1 MTVAGTIF
9 LIIIAVIVV
18 FLLVLVIRA
27 AAFRPKDTVQPHTGE
42 VPVDTETAVS
52 NLQQLVRCRTE
63 SYEDHSLEDDAEFA
77 KLVHLLPGLYPNVF
91 AQCEYTELADR
102 ELLFRWKGQSDARAS
117 VLMAHYDVV
126 PVEEEN
132 WAKPPFEGIIEDGVL
147 WGRGSLDTKVT
158 FNGILTAANTLIGQ
172 GFVPKEDIYMAFSGQ
187 EEINGP
193 GATRAVEYFRERG
206 IELSMVLD
214 EGGAV
219 VEDVFPGVK
228 ERCALIGI
236 AEKGLMNVE
245 YSVASQG
252 GHASAPKAHTP
263 VGILSKAVANVE
275 AKPMDAHLSE
285 PVVKMFDILGRHAGF
300 GMKIIFANLWC
311 FKGLLASLTKKTGG
325 ELSAMM
331 RTTVAFTQMQ
341 GSKAP
346 NVIPPTASVVSNI
359 RINPGET
366 IGSVLAALRS
376 RIGDDAVELKVL
388 GDYAC
393 DPSPISSTDCDGWE
407 RVAAAVSGTWEGSI
421 VSPYLMM
428 QCSDS
433 RHYRDYSKKVYKFS
447 AMYMTKE
454 ERGLIHGNN
463 ERVRLEEIAKAT
475 EFFTRVILQS

>member
-1 MTVAGTIF
+1 MSGIAIIV

-18 FLLVLVIRA
+18 FLLVLVGRA
-27 AAFRPKDTVQPHTGE
+27 AAFKPKTGIAPHQDPVTVDAGA
-42 VPVDTETAVS
+42 AVS
-52 NLQQLVRCRTE
+52 NLQKLVQCRTE
-63 SYEDHSLEDDAEFA
+63 SYEDHSLEDNAEFE
-77 KLVHLLPGLYPNVF
+77 KLVRMLPELYPNVF
-91 AQCEYTELADR
+91 AQCEYTELPDR

-132 WAKPPFEGIIEDGVL
+132 WEKPAFAGIIEDGVL
-147 WGRGSLDTKVT
+147 WGRGTLDTKVT

-187 EEINGP
+187 EEVNGP
-193 GATRAVEYFRERG
+193 GATRAVEYFREHG
-206 IELSMVLD
+206 VELSMVVD

-263 VGILSKAVANVE
+263 VGILSKAVADVE
-275 AKPMDAHLSE
+275 AKPMDAYLSE
-285 PVVKMFDILGRHAGF
+285 PVVKMFDTLGRHAGF

-311 FKGLLASLTKKTGG
+311 FKGLLANLTKKTGG

-346 NVIPPTASVVSNI
+346 NVIPPSASVVSNI

-366 IGSVLAALRS
+366 IESVLSALKT
-376 RIGDDAVELKVL
+376 RIGNDAVQLKVL

-393 DPSPISSTDCDGWE
+393 DPSPISPTDCDGWD
-407 RVAAAVSGTWEGSI
+407 RVAAAVAGTWEGSI
-421 VSPYLMM
+421 VAPYLMM

-454 ERGLIHGNN
+454 ERGSIHGNN
-463 ERVRLEEIAKAT
+463 ERIRLEEVAKAT
-475 EFFTRVILQS
+475 EFFTRVMLQS

>member
-1 MTVAGTIF
+1 MTGGIIV

-18 FLLVLVIRA
+18 FLLVLLGRA
-27 AAFRPKDTVQPHTGE
+27 AAFKPKAGVPAHTGE
-42 VPVDTETAVS
+42 VPVDAEAAVA
-52 NLQQLVRCRTE
+52 NLQKLVRCRTE
-63 SYEDHSLEDDAEFA
+63 SYEDHTLEDDAEFE
-77 KLVHLLPGLYPNVF
+77 KLVALLPELYPNVF
-91 AQCEYTELADR
+91 ARCEYTELPDR

-132 WAKPPFEGIIEDGVL
+132 WEKPAFEGIIEDGIL
-147 WGRGSLDTKVT
+147 WGRGTLDTKVT
-158 FNGILTAANTLIGQ
+158 MNGILTAANTLIGQ

-193 GATRAVEYFRERG
+193 GALRAVEWFRAHG
-206 IELSMVLD
+206 VELSMVLD

-228 ERCALIGI
+228 EKCALVGI

-263 VGILSKAVANVE
+263 VGILSQAVANIE
-275 AKPMDAHLSE
+275 ARPMDANLSE
-285 PVVKMFDILGRHAGF
+285 PVVKMFDTLGRHAGF
-300 GMKIIFANLWC
+300 GMKVIFANMWC
-311 FKGLLASLTKKTGG
+311 FKGLLANLTKKTGG

-346 NVIPPTASVVSNI
+346 NVIPPSASVVSNI

-366 IGSVLAALRS
+366 IDSVLSALRS
-376 RIGDDAVELKVL
+376 RIGNDAVQLKVL

-393 DPSPISSTDCDGWE
+393 DPSPIAPTDCDGWE
-407 RVAAAVSGTWEGSI
+407 RVAAAVAGTWEGSI
-421 VSPYLMM
+421 VAPYLMM

-447 AMYMTKE
+447 AMHLSAE
-454 ERGLIHGNN
+454 ERAMIHGNN
-463 ERVRLEEIAKAT
+463 ERIRLEEVAKAT